1 MATVRRPKLTTPK
14 KKAPKAM
21 TPVIRRGRKAVGPD
35 FTGWEIWTGA
45 KFNVFKHTAKRF
57 YYENV
62 AEADLLPEVWLWMK
76 NNNYSALDIK
86 AAKAAEGWYGISV
99 NVAISCKLLHTG
111 CPDLCEAE
119 KEYWEAL
126 AGTSGEL
133 KPLTDYIRRSVDK
146 AIEIGKSKVVDD
158 EKKQEQ
164 KKKNVHVPS
173 IQERLREVAY
183 AMADP
188 IDEAIDVYIA
198 DPNKFDPSEY
208 KIAAMLRGKQ
218 AKAAH
223 ARLIKGL
230 YEKDLAEY
238 TQLISPDCPK
248 DLMEGYA
255 SYGKKNIK
263 KFYDFLTQVVNA
275 CDQVAG
281 EAKIARAPRKIK
293 VKSPED
299 QAKKVKFKVTDD
311 KYGIA
316 SISPAH
322 IVGASAVVVFNA
334 KTRKIGVYH
343 ADPQTQM
350 LNIKGSTIVGFDAK
364 RSTQKTMR
372 KPDVQ
377 LKEFKAIGTLKRTQ
391 VWYDDIKTTS
401 TAMTGRINADVM
413 ILKAYK

>member
-1 MATVRRPKLTTPK
+1 MANVRRPKLTTPK
-14 KKAPKAM
+14 KKTPKAA
-21 TPVIRRGRKAVGPD
+21 PVVRRGRKALGPD
-35 FTGWEIWTGA
+35 FTGWETWSGA
-45 KFNVFKHTAKRF
+45 EFNNFKHTAKRF

-76 NNNYSALDIK
+76 ENDYTLSDIK
-86 AAKAAEGWYGISV
+86 AAKAAPGWHGISI

-111 CPDLCEAE
+111 CPDLNDSE
-119 KEYWEAL
+119 KEYWESL

-133 KPLTDYIRRSVDK
+133 KPLTEYIRRSVDK
-146 AIEIGKSKVVDD
+146 AIEVGKATVVVE
-158 EKKQEQ
+158 EKKEDK
-164 KKKNVHVPS
+164 KKKNVYVPS
-173 IQERLREVAY
+173 IQERMREVAY

-188 IDEAIDVYIA
+188 IDEAIDAYITDPDGFNPA
-198 DPNKFDPSEY
+198 DH

-223 ARLIKGL
+223 ARLIKSL
-230 YEKDLAEY
+230 FEKDLAEY
-238 TQLISPDCPK
+238 TQLVSPDCPK
-248 DLMEGYA
+248 DLMEGYS

-263 KFYDFLTQVVNA
+263 KFYDFLGQIISA
-275 CDQVAG
+275 CDQIAG

-311 KYGIA
+311 KYGVA
-316 SISPAH
+316 SVSPAQ
-322 IVGASAVVVFNA
+322 IVGANAVVVFNT
-334 KTRKIGVYH
+334 KTRKIGVYY
-343 ADPQTQM
+343 ADPLTQI

-364 RSTQKTMR
+364 RSTQKTLR
-372 KPDVQ
+372 KPDQQ

-401 TAMTGRINADVM
+401 TAMTGRINADMM